1 LRNSKLPSSNHDS
14 SPAAAADKLDP
25 PSSSHRPSHH
35 VSIKVAP
42 PDPFSGNLAKTEEFI
57 TSLMLYFVSK
67 GEDLTDG
74 QRMTF
79 ALSYMKGG
87 TAGQWAKRKV
97 KQLQK
102 EGQNWDEF
110 LADFQASFSDPD
122 PAGTARHKIDL
133 LRQGSNSAD
142 EYVASFRE
150 LMDDTGFN
158 DAALV
163 DKFEKGLDGHL
174 WKTIRSLPV
183 VPDTLD
189 DWVSEA
195 LKHDRQQRM
204 LKQRAKFMMPSFQGS
219 TTRHSSSN
227 PSHNSTP
234 TPRQAAPPPP
244 VRSQASPPSSS
255 DVVPMEVDSGWKRIG
270 QKVCYKCRKPGHF
283 ARDCKSKLDI
293 NALDYDGLKGHFQKE
308 IEQEAQAKEAQDFQ

>member
-1 LRNSKLPSSNHDS
+1 
-14 SPAAAADKLDP
+14 
-25 PSSSHRPSHH
+25 
-35 VSIKVAP
+35 
-42 PDPFSGNLAKTEEFI
+42 
-57 TSLMLYFVSK
+57 M
-67 GEDLTDG
+67 TDG

-102 EGQNWDEF
+102 EGQTWDEF
-110 LADFQASFSDPD
+110 LSDFQASFSDPD

-142 EYVASFRE
+142 EFVASFRE

-163 DKFEKGLDGHL
+163 DKFERGLNEHL

-183 VPDTLD
+183 VPVTLD
-189 DWVSEA
+189 DWFSEA

-219 TTRHSSSN
+219 TRHSTSNTSQSS
-227 PSHNSTP
+227 T
-234 TPRQAAPPPP
+234 TPRQAPPP
-244 VRSQASPPSSS
+244 VRSPPSVPSSS
-255 DVVPMEVDSGWKRIG
+255 DVVPMEVDSGRKRIG
-270 QKVCYKCRKPGHF
+270 PSVCYRCRRPGHF
-283 ARDCKSKLDI
+283 ARDCKSKVDI
-293 NALDYDGLKGHFQKE
+293 NALDYDALKGHFQKE
-308 IEQEAQAKEAQDFQ
+308 LEEEKAQAKEVQDFQ